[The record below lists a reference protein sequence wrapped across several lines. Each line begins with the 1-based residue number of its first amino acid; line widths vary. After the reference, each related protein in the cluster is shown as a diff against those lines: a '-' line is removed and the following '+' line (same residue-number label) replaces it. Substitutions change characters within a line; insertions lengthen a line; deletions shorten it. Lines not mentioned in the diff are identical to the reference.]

1 MERIPPPGVGQPH
14 EPARE
19 QPPQPDGSASG
30 AVPADAPSAP
40 QTNASPA
47 DAPQPPVSAAVRP
60 RGRAG
65 WRPWTAWAA
74 ILTGFGATVLGG
86 MLVAIVA
93 TIMGASVSDPSPG
106 VNIGLTFFQNLALIG
121 AALLFASMTG
131 RPAGPD
137 FGLRRTRL
145 WRAVGL
151 LLAIW
156 VGFYAVSA
164 VWVAALGLDERQT
177 LPDELG
183 IAGSTLNLV
192 LVVVLITVV
201 APIGEELFFRGY
213 FFGAL
218 RNWKGFLPAALITG
232 IVFGAIHIG
241 SAPIGFTVPLAVF
254 GFGLCL
260 LYERTRSLYPCIALH
275 ALNNSVALGLTQK
288 WTWEILPTMVGS
300 VIASLT
306 LAALL
311 AHVLAG
317 RAGATAGPL
326 SQPAG

>member
-1 MERIPPPGVGQPH
+1 
-14 EPARE
+14 
-19 QPPQPDGSASG
+19 
-30 AVPADAPSAP
+30 
-40 QTNASPA
+40 
-47 DAPQPPVSAAVRP
+47 VSAAVRP

-74 ILTGFGATVLGG
+74 ILTGFGATVFGG

-106 VNIGLTFFQNLALIG
+106 VKIGLTFFQNLALIG

-326 SQPAG
+326 PQPAG